1 MEKKLYRVVASCDA
15 YNARSAYRGQEV
27 LKTDAFV
34 PVKWIEDDNLGG
46 GFATEGEAK
55 EALFKLAVKLSND
68 GRHDGWNHWNEDVV
82 SALQKE
88 LQAIGADDSAPL
100 WYQGEGI
107 YPACQADGAPVL
119 LKGEGSFRD
128 DIIFYEVEEYES
140 VRKEFY
146 FNRADAREAAEKYMS
161 RRGVRMDEEGCAG
174 VATKYD
180 YKDFGASALQWGGTE
195 CAFRVFDAKC
205 ELVGLF
211 AYHEYGE

>member
-34 PVKWIEDDNLGG
+34 PVKWIEDDNLGD
-46 GFATEGEAK
+46 GFATENEAK
-55 EALFKLAVKLSND
+55 EALFKLALEICYD
-68 GRHDGWNHWNEDVV
+68 GRHDSWSHWDDDGIA
-82 SALQKE
+82 ALQEE
-88 LQAIGADDSAPL
+88 LRS
-100 WYQGEGI
+100 QGESDVNIPWYHGEGV
-107 YPACQADGAPVL
+107 YTACQEDMEIL

-128 DIIFYEVEEYES
+128 DIVFYEVEEYES

-146 FNRADAREAAEKYMS
+146 FSRADAREAAEKYML
-161 RRGVRMDEEGCAG
+161 RRGVRMDEEGSAG
-174 VATKYD
+174 ASTRYD
-180 YKDFGASALQWGGTE
+180 YKDFGASALEWGGTE
-195 CAFRVFDAKC
+195 CAFRVFDAKG

>member
-34 PVKWIEDDNLGG
+34 PVKWIEDDNLGD
-46 GFATEGEAK
+46 GFATEDEAK

-68 GRHDGWNHWNEDVV
+68 GRHDNWSHENDNLIADYRSHVPDADV
-82 SALQKE
+82 S
-88 LQAIGADDSAPL
+88 
-100 WYQGEGI
+100 WYRGEGL
-107 YPACQADGAPVL
+107 YEAEGSVL

-128 DIIFYEVEEYES
+128 DIVFYEVEDYES

-146 FNRADAREAAEKYMS
+146 FSRADAREAAEKYME

-174 VATKYD
+174 ASTKYD
-180 YKDFGASALQWGGTE
+180 YKDFGASALEWGGTE
-195 CAFRVFDAKC
+195 CAFRVFDAKG